1 MHQSWNQSDQDK
13 GKPKPFLKPT
23 ESFRYDK
30 NWRWTR
36 CSCNVQRTGWS
47 LTSAS
52 SVPVQKLYSRS
63 PNPPNLVHQSG
74 CVSCI
79 FMMQSATKQ
88 FQVLFFPLVRHPMLS
103 TQQVLHFRLCSF
115 WSLGKCVCG
124 TNSTPFFSSLFGIPQ
139 WLCVMSFIRN
149 ARDTHW
155 LGKVGYFTAKQC
167 NCRP

>member
-23 ESFRYDK
+23 ESFRCDK

-74 CVSCI
+74 CVSCF

-124 TNSTPFFSSLFGIPQ
+124 TNSTPFFL
-139 WLCVMSFIRN
+139 LCSEYHNGYVSFIRN